1 MRLLNLSLLFGAAA
15 LAVADSSDLDADED
29 APREA
34 TYFNGKKVP
43 PMLELTPDNW
53 EQESRASKYLL
64 VKHYSPYCPH
74 CIDYAP
80 TFQTLYEF
88 YYTSSPAGNA
98 PKDADFTKFYDFRFG
113 DINCVA
119 YNDLCASHKVASWP
133 TTTLYE
139 DGEPVVTLKGVKSMA
154 VLSRAVEEALAKAK
168 PGTRPAT
175 IELPEPG
182 DKSSPEPKSEPADEA
197 ASEAKASP
205 EDTSKSS
212 AESQS
217 GGKAEAAG
225 KTSDSPVKAGE
236 PAKSQWVPPPF
247 QPPAQKKIEPRTM
260 PNPNGVSVP
269 LTAETFRTLVTKTQE
284 PWFIKFYAPWC
295 HHCLK
300 MAPNWEQ
307 LAKEM
312 KGRLNIGEVNC
323 DAEPQ
328 LCKSANLHGYPTILF
343 FRGGERVEY
352 QGLRGLGDFVHY
364 AEKAIELANGIPDV
378 DAESFKALEE
388 KEDVIFLYFYDHA
401 TTSEDFMALERLP
414 LNLIGRAKLV
424 RTRDPKLY
432 DRFKITTWPRLLV
445 SREGRP
451 TYYPPLSPREMRDT
465 NLLLNW
471 MKSVWLPL
479 VPELSATN
487 AREIMD
493 GKIVVL
499 GVLNRGNEDSFNSA
513 IREMK
518 SAANEWMDKQI
529 QLFQLERQEL
539 RDAKQLRIEEAQ
551 DRGDERA
558 LRNAKNIRIN
568 MDRSSRK
575 EVTFAWVDG
584 AFWQRWIRTTYG
596 IDAKDGERV
605 IINDED
611 NRRYWDQTSTG
622 NPIVPSRTSIL
633 ETLTKVTVNPPK
645 IKPKLTIGF
654 IEKIFFDIKTNFR
667 EHPYLSFGCV
677 FGIAFGCLSWFRGSF
692 GNLLIPVLSWLKA
705 KSDKLNL
712 GKLRRA
718 RGHFKLEDGAKEHK
732 APLMGGGAANGSKV
746 D

>member
-1 MRLLNLSLLFGAAA
+1 MRLFNFSLLLGAAA
-15 LAVADSSDLDADED
+15 LALASPPEVDEDD
-29 APREA
+29 APRES

-53 EQESRASKYLL
+53 EKEIRASRFLM
-64 VKHYSPYCPH
+64 VKHFSPSCPH
-74 CIDYAP
+74 CVDFAP

-88 YYTSSPAGNA
+88 YYTSTPAGPA
-98 PKDADFTKFYDFRFG
+98 GKDADFTSFYDFRFAE
-113 DINCVA
+113 INCVV
-119 YNDLCASHKVASWP
+119 YYDLCAEHKVGSWP
-133 TTTLYE
+133 TVILYE
-139 DGEPVVTLKGVKSMA
+139 NGDPAVTFKGAKSMA
-154 VLSRAVEEALAKAK
+154 VLSAAVEDALEKAK
-168 PGTRPAT
+168 PGTRPAKL
-175 IELPEPG
+175 ELPEPG
-182 DKSSPEPKSEPADEA
+182 DKSAPETQSGNAGKAGEQTAKTDKADMKVIAGEKEKGGEVAPAEKQPAAKETATATTSDPSP
-197 ASEAKASP
+197 EAKATKESKP
-205 EDTSKSS
+205 AAVSYKAPSRKLPKPTS
-212 AESQS
+212 
-217 GGKAEAAG
+217 
-225 KTSDSPVKAGE
+225 T
-236 PAKSQWVPPPF
+236 
-247 QPPAQKKIEPRTM
+247 
-260 PNPNGVSVP
+260 PNPNGESVP
-269 LTAETFRTLVTKTQE
+269 LSAETFLTKVTMTQE
-284 PWFIKFYAPWC
+284 PWFVKFYVPWC
-295 HHCLK
+295 HHCQA
-300 MAPNWEQ
+300 MRPNWEQ

-323 DAEPQ
+323 DAEPR
-328 LCKSANLHGYPTILF
+328 LCKDVRLRGYPTILF

-352 QGLRGLGDFVHY
+352 QGLRGLGDFIQY
-364 AEKAIELANGIPDV
+364 AEKAIDLAGGVQDV

-388 KEDVIFLYFYDHA
+388 KEDVIFVYFYDHA

-414 LNLIGRAKLV
+414 LSLIGRAKLV
-424 RTRDPKLY
+424 KTRDPKMY
-432 DRFKITTWPRLLV
+432 ERFKITTWPRLVV

-465 NLLLNW
+465 HMVLNW

-479 VPELSATN
+479 VPELTASN

-499 GVLNRGNEDSFNSA
+499 GILNREDQDSFQAA

-539 RDAKQLRIEEAQ
+539 RDAKQLRIEEAE
-551 DRGDERA
+551 DRGDQRA

-568 MDRSSRK
+568 MDRSDRK

-596 IDAKDGERV
+596 IDVKDGERV

-633 ETLTKVTVNPPK
+633 ETLNKVTANPPK
-645 IKPKLTIGF
+645 LKPKLTISA
-654 IEKIFFDIKTNFR
+654 IEKALFDVRVTFA
-667 EHPYLSFGCV
+667 EHPYLSAGCV
-677 FGIAFGCLSWFRGSF
+677 LGVAFGCLSWFRGR
-692 GNLLIPVLSWLKA
+692 I
-705 KSDKLNL
+705 
-712 GKLRRA
+712 RRA
-718 RGHFKLEDGAKEHK
+718 RGFNLKLEDAAREFK
-732 APLMGGGAANGSKV
+732 APLLGAGANGNKV